1 MTPPDS
7 SDVPRGGDEVTE
19 DTADKDVVF
28 RAEDIKKHFANSTGM
43 LARLTSGREWVK
55 AVDGISFELRRGETF
70 GLAGESGCGKSTL
83 GKVLMR
89 IHEPTGTLYFNGKDV
104 THASGKDLRSLR
116 QQVQFVFQ
124 DPQSSLNP
132 RQKVGEMLAEPME
145 IHNTASGEEK
155 ERKVVELLETVGLSG
170 DHRDRYPHEFSRG
183 QQQRIG
189 IARALAVEPEVLIA
203 DEPVSALDMSVQAKI
218 INLLL
223 KLQSEFDLTM
233 LLIAHDL
240 DVLRHVSDR
249 IGIMYLGELVEV
261 GPTEAIFEPPF
272 HPYTEALLSSV
283 PVQYP
288 DQEKD
293 RIVLEG
299 TPPSPINPPSGC
311 KFHDRCPRKIG
322 EVCEDVVPDYSSP
335 SDDASHT
342 VQCHLFDN
350 DQPGDRPDYN
360 GEKPTDN
367 SSGRRHFD

>member
-1 MTPPDS
+1 MTSRESPDIAREGVAKS
-7 SDVPRGGDEVTE
+7 ASDES
-19 DTADKDVVF
+19 DVVF
-28 RAEDIKKHFANSTGM
+28 RAEGIEKHFPSSTGM
-43 LARLTSGREWVK
+43 LARLTPGREWVK
-55 AVDGISFELRRGETF
+55 AVDGVSFELRRGETF

-83 GKVLMR
+83 GKLLMR
-89 IHEPTGTLYFNGKDV
+89 IHEPTGGTLYFDGNDV
-104 THASGKDLRSLR
+104 THASGSELRSLR

-132 RQKVGEMLAEPME
+132 RQKVGDTLAEPME
-145 IHNTASGEEK
+145 IHDIASGDEK
-155 ERKVVELLETVGLSG
+155 ERKVIELLETVGLSE
-170 DHRDRYPHEFSRG
+170 DHRDRFPHEFSRG

-223 KLQSEFDLTM
+223 ELQREYNLTI
-233 LLIAHDL
+233 LFIAHDL

-261 GPTEAIFEPPF
+261 GPTEIIFEPPY

-288 DQEKD
+288 DHEKD

-299 TPPSPINPPSGC
+299 TPPSPIDPPSGC
-311 KFHDRCPRKIG
+311 KFHDRCPRIIG
-322 EVCEDVVPDYSSP
+322 DVCEDTIPKNVSL
-335 SDDASHT
+335 SDEST
-342 VQCHLFDN
+342 QTIQCHLFDS
-350 DQPGDRPDYN
+350 DHSGEPPDYD
-360 GEKPTDN
+360 GSEI
-367 SSGRRHFD
+367 